1 MLFVP
6 PSTLDLD
13 EQTAAASV
21 RVGALRN
28 GKEAAIEAAI
38 DAAYALFCSR
48 QGEMA
53 AVEVVNFIRARVPGI
68 DPDRVR
74 IEFARRL
81 RQRGAGW

>member
-28 GKEAAIEAAI
+28 GKEAAIESAI
-38 DAAYALFCSR
+38 DAAYDLFCNKQR
-48 QGEMA
+48 QMT
-53 AVEVVNFIRARVPGI
+53 AVEVVSFVCERVPGI
-68 DPDRVR
+68 DPDRIRV
-74 IEFARRL
+74 EFAHRL
-81 RQRGAGW
+81 RQWGMG

>member
-1 MLFVP
+1 MGVIIADGSGSVSELQI
-6 PSTLDLD
+6 
-13 EQTAAASV
+13 EAASEV
-21 RVGALRN
+21 AVER
-28 GKEAAIEAAI
+28 AI